1 MILRYKLQDTIM
13 LEISNIQT
21 QDIQLQE
28 QLEIRLL
35 CAKLLFEILFAQI
48 NSKYIKMRS
57 LQRFIQ
63 SF

>member
-48 NSKYIKMRS
+48 NSKYIK
-57 LQRFIQ
+57 I
-63 SF
+63 